1 MIIISPI
8 FIALAVAMLL
18 LCVGLAAVLGA
29 LGGPCAV
36 GVNTFSSSY
45 CGLWC
50 LIFLVVMPIVM
61 VVCSVGAAIKIFY
74 EGVLMLI
81 NVIGSYFATIGM
93 LFCPP

>member
-1 MIIISPI
+1 MIILTPL
-8 FIALAVAMLL
+8 FIALAAAVLL

-36 GVNTFSSSY
+36 AVNTFSSSC

-50 LIFLVVMPIVM
+50 LIFVVAMPVVM
-61 VVCSVGAAIKIFY
+61 VVCAIGAAIKILY
-74 EGVLMLI
+74 EGVIMLV
-81 NVIGSYFATIGM
+81 NVIGGYFATIGI